1 MWDHAAPTM
10 RDEPRLAYFDCAS
23 GASGEMILGALLSAG
38 LLEADLRDVVAPL
51 QRAGAAF
58 DLTVREVQKGHVPA
72 IEVRISGQVP
82 NVEARLDDMLGLLR
96 SAQLSPGILNRVT
109 ATLKRLAAAAA
120 HHAGERPEDLVF
132 GGTSAIDG
140 MVEAVGVVGSLT
152 ALGVKEVSA
161 SPVNLGT
168 AQPVVSTLLAGAPT
182 YSDAAGVALVTP
194 LGAALLSELVVEW
207 PASPPFAGGEIG
219 HGAGRRDL
227 PRPNVMRC
235 FLGYGTIPAPLT
247 TLRPE

>member
-1 MWDHAAPTM
+1 M

-58 DLTVREVQKGHVPA
+58 DLSVRDVQKGHVPA
-72 IEVRISGQVP
+72 IEVRIAGQVP
-82 NVEARLDDMLGLLR
+82 NVEARLDDMLGLLH
-96 SAQLSPGILNRVT
+96 SAQLAPATLTRVT
-109 ATLKRLAAAAA
+109 ATLKRLASAAA

-132 GGTSAIDG
+132 GGTSALDG
-140 MVEAVGVVGSLT
+140 VVTAVGVVGALA

-168 AQPVVSTLLAGAPT
+168 SQPVVNTLLAGVPT
-182 YSDAAGVALVTP
+182 YADSAGVALVTP
-194 LGAALLSELVVEW
+194 LGAALLAELVVEW

>member
-1 MWDHAAPTM
+1 M

-23 GASGEMILGALLSAG
+23 GASGEMIMGALLSAG

-58 DLTVREVQKGHVPA
+58 DLTVRDVQKGSVPA
-72 IEVRISGQVP
+72 VEVRIAGQVP
-82 NVEARLDDMLGLLR
+82 NVEARLDDMLGLLH
-96 SAQLSPGILNRVT
+96 SAQLAPATMTQVT
-109 ATLKRLAAAAA
+109 TALKRLAEAAA
-120 HHAGERPEDLVF
+120 HHAGERTEDLVF

-140 MVEAVGVVGSLT
+140 VVAAVGVVGSLN
-152 ALGVKEVSA
+152 ALRVKEVSA

-168 AQPVVSTLLAGAPT
+168 ALPLVSTLLAGAPT
-182 YSDAAGVALVTP
+182 YSDSAGVSLVTP
-194 LGAALLSELVVEW
+194 LGAALLAELVVEW

-219 HGAGRRDL
+219 HGAGHRDL

-235 FLGYGTIPAPLT
+235 FIGYGTIPAPLT

>member
-1 MWDHAAPTM
+1 M

-58 DLTVREVQKGHVPA
+58 DLTVRDVQKGPVPA
-72 IEVRISGQVP
+72 VEVRIAGQVP
-82 NVEARLDDMLGLLR
+82 NVEARLDDMLGLLH
-96 SAQLSPGILNRVT
+96 SAQLAPATLTHVT
-109 ATLKRLAAAAA
+109 AILRQLAAAAA

-140 MVEAVGVVGSLT
+140 VVAAVGVVGSLA

-168 AQPVVSTLLAGAPT
+168 APPVVGTLLAGAPT
-182 YSDAAGVALVTP
+182 YSDSAGVALVTP
-194 LGAALLSELVVEW
+194 LGAALLADLVVEW

-227 PRPNVMRC
+227 PKPNVMRC